1 MRNWNTTGRRPRHG
15 LVEAGAVTIELRRA
29 PGELPETVAAEILDL
44 SRQGVRL
51 RAGAALGEH
60 EVLTVCLYSGELAL
74 DLHLTGAVRW
84 RKQDADGRWLYGCEF
99 KDELPLE
106 TLGELF
112 LCGILS
118 ARPAC
123 SG

>member
-1 MRNWNTTGRRPRHG
+1 MSNGNIVGRRPRHPLATAEAVEIEMRRGPG
-15 LVEAGAVTIELRRA
+15 LLPQVVPVEV
-29 PGELPETVAAEILDL
+29 VDL
-44 SRQGVRL
+44 SRQGARL
-51 RAGAALGEH
+51 RAGAVVAED
-60 EVLTVCLYSGELAL
+60 EVLTICLRAAEPAL
-74 DLHLTGAVRW
+74 DLHLTGVVRW
-84 RKQDADGRWLYGCEF
+84 RKQDVDGRWLYGCEF